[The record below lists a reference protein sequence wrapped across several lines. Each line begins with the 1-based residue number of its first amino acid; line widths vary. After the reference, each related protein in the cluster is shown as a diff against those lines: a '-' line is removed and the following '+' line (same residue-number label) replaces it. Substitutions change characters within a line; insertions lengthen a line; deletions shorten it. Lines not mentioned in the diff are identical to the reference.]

1 MTRHE
6 PSARQP
12 APAEPESP
20 TQVINYPA
28 DGQPR
33 PLPSRAE
40 RPHRRGGGRAAI
52 NPSPLNLALTHV
64 LLVLACL
71 LFSFPI
77 YWIIRISLQSGAALL
92 SIDFNLL
99 PRAPT
104 LANYTRV
111 FNSPVF
117 ARSLLNSFIFAGG
130 TTLISLLLA
139 VSAAYSYS
147 RMRFRGRKVTLW
159 AMILLQAVPG
169 IATIVPLY
177 VLFVQF
183 GLINTYRGLI
193 IAYTAGTLPF
203 SIWMMK
209 SYFDTI
215 PREIEEAAQV
225 DGATVN
231 QAFLRVMLP
240 LALPAIAIVA
250 MFGFI
255 TGWTE
260 FVLAITFITSGEL
273 YPLSVRLYSII
284 GERTTEWG
292 FFAAMSVVFALPV
305 VLFFLIFQR
314 FLVGGLTLGSVK
326 G

>member
-1 MTRHE
+1 MTQRE
-6 PSARQP
+6 PINETPPTATPLVNP
-12 APAEPESP
+12 AAVPAS
-20 TQVINYPA
+20 
-28 DGQPR
+28 
-33 PLPSRAE
+33 PLPR
-40 RPHRRGGGRAAI
+40 RVVRRRGGSNQGSLR
-52 NPSPLNLALTHV
+52 PSRLNLALTH
-64 LLVLACL
+64 LLLIVFCI
-71 LFSFPI
+71 LFAFPI
-77 YWIIRISLQSGAALL
+77 YWIIRISLQSGSALL
-92 SIDFNLL
+92 SVDFSLL
-99 PRAPT
+99 PQNPT
-104 LANYTRV
+104 LDNYVRV
-111 FNSPVF
+111 FTNPVLGRAF
-117 ARSLLNSFIFAGG
+117 LNSVIFAGG
-130 TTLISLLLA
+130 TTLVSLVLA
-139 VSAAYSYS
+139 ISAAYAYS
-147 RMRFRGRKVTLW
+147 RMRFRGRNFSLW

-183 GLINTYRGLI
+183 NLINTYHGLI

-215 PREIEEAAQV
+215 PREIDEAAQV
-225 DGATVN
+225 DGATFN
-231 QAFLRVMLP
+231 QSFLRVILP

-250 MFGFI
+250 LFGFI

-260 FVLAITFITSGEL
+260 FVLAITFITSGDL
-273 YPLSVRLYSII
+273 YPLSVRLYSIV

-292 FFAAMSVVFALPV
+292 YFAAMSLVFAAPV